1 MVCRSFTSSPHTSDD
16 EAGDYEGSD
25 VEDVGGHDGNIVD
38 ALLGS
43 GLGEGVLGVDR
54 GGDGGEAECYNSF
67 NKKLIHLLLLT

>member
-1 MVCRSFTSSPHTSDD
+1 M
-16 EAGDYEGSD
+16 
-25 VEDVGGHDGNIVD
+25 EDVGGHDGNIVD

-67 NKKLIHLLLLT
+67 NKKLIHLLLLN